1 MDRFHHEMTSQDKVK
16 LCHTI
21 LRDEFKGQKTAEWRN
36 YCSSV
41 INSKESLEFIY
52 LLSGFEEPAFSALE
66 QVFLVYE
73 KFEIKDQTSSVSQAK
88 KLLCGAVQQ
97 PNIVASMFKCLRF
110 PHFTGREVLQPFIS
124 TVKKGKAI
132 AEFMALVERA
142 LQAEVAEEDNDRS
155 ILSRINGQFYC
166 AISSEDHNVSA
177 VSLEGIPFGGADL
190 IIIQKQKNWSEEK
203 LKSTLRQI
211 CGLNTRLKMT
221 HYIIVV
227 RERDESLTQ
236 TPEECTLRGMAY
248 TLYVAWSRMSAKAG
262 PGLTDV
268 VKKNCVIIVGTPSK
282 SATNWFVAENELDL
296 MQHIRKLFM
305 PPRGIVLE
313 FGHSYTLGLMM
324 YVYSVAQ
331 RFGQKVISG
340 TVVAGHNTL
349 ARDLNGTAIEPFLVG
364 DPAYPFCKHLMKD
377 YTGSNLSPEKEYFN
391 YRLNRARIQIER
403 TFGLLKGRW
412 HCLLHPLECDLAN
425 VVQHIIASCIM
436 HNIYQEGDVE
446 YLEEW
451 DSGDAEEMNKPPTLG
466 PLSDDVGVG
475 NAQLIKS
482 VLCQYIAE
490 N

>member
-1 MDRFHHEMTSQDKVK
+1 
-16 LCHTI
+16 
-21 LRDEFKGQKTAEWRN
+21 
-36 YCSSV
+36 
-41 INSKESLEFIY
+41 
-52 LLSGFEEPAFSALE
+52 
-66 QVFLVYE
+66 
-73 KFEIKDQTSSVSQAK
+73 
-88 KLLCGAVQQ
+88 
-97 PNIVASMFKCLRF
+97 
-110 PHFTGREVLQPFIS
+110 
-124 TVKKGKAI
+124 
-132 AEFMALVERA
+132 MALVERA

-313 FGHSYTLGLMM
+313 FGHSYTLVSSCLKPSVGRNMNLLS
-324 YVYSVAQ
+324 VYNDEKPV
-331 RFGQKVISG
+331 SG
-340 TVVAGHNTL
+340 FRKEAVTL
-349 ARDLNGTAIEPFLVG
+349 SCSACEGSG
-364 DPAYPFCKHLMKD
+364 SKD
-377 YTGSNLSPEKEYFN
+377 NDK
-391 YRLNRARIQIER
+391 
-403 TFGLLKGRW
+403 
-412 HCLLHPLECDLAN
+412 
-425 VVQHIIASCIM
+425 
-436 HNIYQEGDVE
+436 
-446 YLEEW
+446 
-451 DSGDAEEMNKPPTLG
+451 
-466 PLSDDVGVG
+466 
-475 NAQLIKS
+475 
-482 VLCQYIAE
+482 
-490 N
+490 